1 MASPGRDG
9 ALQTPRPE
17 GQAGILRSPRTPGT
31 GSSVRFGMRIYE
43 TGEESVLSAS
53 QGSSIYPVKD
63 ADASASM
70 QLSDMSN
77 LDEQHTSLQESMS
90 MEMSFTESFLKREV
104 GDALAGL
111 AQSTSEPLLPTTPGA
126 KPALPAPAPDTVR
139 ARPVPSTIQQE
150 PTSPLSSSLPGD
162 PTMHVSENKRSPST
176 SPLSS
181 PTPRLAEVA
190 EDEDSF
196 EHEAPTSSPTFRP
209 PAPTAQ
215 SLAEPVSVAAQS
227 TSTPPVSPP
236 PNLSRQSFSF
246 ATRTSTSPAHSPPP
260 VSQPQIEEPL
270 GAVEK
275 QDDINVEPRTVPLPT
290 VSPSTQQD
298 TLRERETGLSTSPTT
313 SPTMRAHPAAA
324 SSPPA
329 QEQPRVAASA
339 AQTPTST
346 SRSLSRIGTPGSRLS
361 SLHHSRRTTPD
372 RDASYMTSFASWA
385 TPRSDASGLHSPEA
399 EGKTKHADG
408 WPGVYEFS
416 YLTEKDELDEEE
428 AGELV
433 PYALEELTNKLV
445 SIDSLG
451 NVDARELL
459 ETVAQL
465 DRTHTERTIFLQHR
479 LARSYRLNQVLRT
492 NLHHAQERLAAFESH
507 VTNLLDH
514 QPTSDAPVA
523 EELRRLAVQ
532 LEEQLQM
539 LPSTPMLAIEPGRDD
554 DARDTERAS
563 LEEARAE
570 LVREQEAHEAAQAHF
585 NQARAQ
591 LDLERVQLQDE
602 RRRIEQEQSEL
613 RQAHLQHDMERRDL
627 EIRLAAQP
635 SAYAVSEEE
644 VERRIAHAVAVAR
657 ESALRDAEVRR
668 AQAQPAAASEGD
680 AALRAEIDRLHV
692 ELERRTQDADDV
704 IASLQSEIET
714 LHTKPAEPQSEAW
727 EAHVAEL
734 ERMLDEAEADAQAAQ
749 ESFRNQELERLE
761 LQTQLEERVAELEN
775 QVHEGAE
782 AVLCLS
788 KAKQESEAELT
799 ATIHNQR
806 KRIHALEHDV
816 AHRGLELVKLEKQK
830 ENLTKEAMHFS
841 LALSAK
847 DQELQMLKRGT
858 QNATAHWK
866 TLAQRNAPNRRALQP
881 KSTNGAR
888 RVSSEA
894 AKRMIQQ
901 GSPSVGLASTP
912 NPVRRDVDRRLP
924 SVSSKGLPDLSTS
937 TIASV
942 ELSYRP

>member
-1 MASPGRDG
+1 MASPGREG
-9 ALQTPRPE
+9 ALQTPRAD

-53 QGSSIYPVKD
+53 QGSSIYPAKD

-126 KPALPAPAPDTVR
+126 KQTLPAPAPDTVR
-139 ARPVPSTIQQE
+139 ARIVSNTIQEESRSPSSSPRLEE
-150 PTSPLSSSLPGD
+150 PT
-162 PTMHVSENKRSPST
+162 MRVSESKRSPST

-181 PTPRLAEVA
+181 PTPRHAEVA
-190 EDEDSF
+190 DDEDSL
-196 EHEAPTSSPTFRP
+196 EHEAPLSSPTYRLPTP
-209 PAPTAQ
+209 PAQPP
-215 SLAEPVSVAAQS
+215 AEPVSVASQS

-236 PNLSRQSFSF
+236 PSLKRQSLSF
-246 ATRTSTSPAHSPPP
+246 VGGTSTSPVHSPPP
-260 VSQPQIEEPL
+260 VVQSQTRGPL
-270 GAVEK
+270 DVKEK
-275 QDDINVEPRTVPLPT
+275 QDDVEVAPAATSSSAARPSAQQDALPMQGAG
-290 VSPSTQQD
+290 PSTSQ
-298 TLRERETGLSTSPTT
+298 TT
-313 SPTMRAHPAAA
+313 SPTMRARPAASH
-324 SSPPA
+324 SSA
-329 QEQPRVAASA
+329 QEQPRVAAPA
-339 AQTPTST
+339 VQTPTST
-346 SRSLSRIGTPGSRLS
+346 SRSLSRIGTPKSRLGS
-361 SLHHSRRTTPD
+361 SHRSRRTTPD

-385 TPRSDASGLHSPEA
+385 TPRSDASVLHSPDA
-399 EGKTKHADG
+399 SDKAKHAEG

-445 SIDSLG
+445 SIESLG

-479 LARSYRLNQVLRT
+479 LARSYRLNQVLRS
-492 NLHHAQERLAAFESH
+492 NLRHAQERMAAFESH
-507 VTNLLDH
+507 VTGLLDH
-514 QPTSDAPVA
+514 QPVSDAPAA
-523 EELRRLAVQ
+523 EELRRLAMQ
-532 LEEQLQM
+532 LEERLQM
-539 LPSTPMLAIEPGRDD
+539 LPAAPMLAIEPSHDD

-570 LVREQEAHEAAQAHF
+570 LVREQEAHEAAQTHF

-591 LDLERVQLQDE
+591 LDLERIQLQDE
-602 RRRIEQEQSEL
+602 WRRVEQEQAEL
-613 RQAHLQHDMERRDL
+613 KQAHLQLDMERRDL
-627 EIRLAAQP
+627 EIRLAAHP
-635 SAYAVSEEE
+635 TPHAVSEEE

-668 AQAQPAAASEGD
+668 AQAQPSAPSEGD
-680 AALRAEIDRLHV
+680 AALRAEIDKIQA
-692 ELERRTQDADDV
+692 ELERRTQEADDV
-704 IASLQSEIET
+704 IASLQSEVES
-714 LHTKPAEPQSEAW
+714 LHAKLAEPQGGEAW

-749 ESFRNQELERLE
+749 ESFHNQELERLE

-775 QVHEGAE
+775 QVHDGAE
-782 AVLCLS
+782 AVLRLS
-788 KAKQESEAELT
+788 KARQESEAELT

-866 TLAQRNAPNRRALQP
+866 ALVQRNVPERRALQP
-881 KSTNGAR
+881 KATNSAR

-894 AKRMIQQ
+894 AKRMVQHT
-901 GSPSVGLASTP
+901 SPSVGLASTP
-912 NPVRRDVDRRLP
+912 NPVRRDVERRLP
-924 SVSSKGLPDLSTS
+924 SVPSKGLPDLSTS

>member
-1 MASPGRDG
+1 MASPGREG

-53 QGSSIYPVKD
+53 QGSSIYPIKD
-63 ADASASM
+63 ADASGSM

-111 AQSTSEPLLPTTPGA
+111 AQSTSESLLPTTPGA
-126 KPALPAPAPDTVR
+126 KPALPAPAPDTIR
-139 ARPVPSTIQQE
+139 ARPGLSSIQQE
-150 PTSPLSSSLPGD
+150 
-162 PTMHVSENKRSPST
+162 ST
-176 SPLSS
+176 SPLDS
-181 PTPRLAEVA
+181 PLP
-190 EDEDSF
+190 
-196 EHEAPTSSPTFRP
+196 
-209 PAPTAQ
+209 
-215 SLAEPVSVAAQS
+215 AEP
-227 TSTPPVSPP
+227 
-236 PNLSRQSFSF
+236 
-246 ATRTSTSPAHSPPP
+246 
-260 VSQPQIEEPL
+260 
-270 GAVEK
+270 
-275 QDDINVEPRTVPLPT
+275 
-290 VSPSTQQD
+290 
-298 TLRERETGLSTSPTT
+298 
-313 SPTMRAHPAAA
+313 TM
-324 SSPPA
+324 
-329 QEQPRVAASA
+329 Q
-339 AQTPTST
+339 
-346 SRSLSRIGTPGSRLS
+346 
-361 SLHHSRRTTPD
+361 
-372 RDASYMTSFASWA
+372 
-385 TPRSDASGLHSPEA
+385 A

-408 WPGVYEFS
+408 WPAMYEFS

-514 QPTSDAPVA
+514 QPASDAPVA
-523 EELRRLAVQ
+523 EELRRLAMQ
-532 LEEQLQM
+532 LEERLQK
-539 LPSTPMLAIEPGRDD
+539 LPSMPMLAIEPSRDD
-554 DARDTERAS
+554 NARDTERAS

-570 LVREQEAHEAAQAHF
+570 LVREQEAHEVAQAYL

-591 LDLERVQLQDE
+591 LDLERIQLQDE
-602 RRRIEQEQSEL
+602 QRRIEQEQTEL
-613 RQAHLQHDMERRDL
+613 RQAQLQHDMERRDL

-635 SAYAVSEEE
+635 STQTVSEEE
-644 VERRIAHAVAVAR
+644 VERRIAHAVVVAR
-657 ESALRDAEVRR
+657 ESALRDAEVRH
-668 AQAQPAAASEGD
+668 AQAQPATPSEGD
-680 AALRAEIDRLHV
+680 AALRAEIDRLHA
-692 ELERRTQDADDV
+692 ELERRTQSDDDV
-704 IASLQSEIET
+704 IASLQSEIES
-714 LHTKPAEPQSEAW
+714 LHTKLAQRQGEAW
-727 EAHVAEL
+727 EAHVTEL
-734 ERMLDEAEADAQAAQ
+734 ERMLDGAEADAQAAQ

-775 QVHEGAE
+775 QVHEGAQ
-782 AVLCLS
+782 AVLRLS

-806 KRIHALEHDV
+806 KRIHSLEHDV

-830 ENLTKEAMHFS
+830 ENLAKEAMHFS

-847 DQELQMLKRGT
+847 DQELHMLKRGT
-858 QNATAHWK
+858 QNAKAHWK
-866 TLAQRNAPNRRALQP
+866 VLAQRNAPERRALQP
-881 KSTNGAR
+881 QSTNSAR

-894 AKRMIQQ
+894 AKRMVQQ
-901 GSPSVGLASTP
+901 GTPSVGLASTP
-912 NPVRRDVDRRLP
+912 NPVRRDLDRRLP
-924 SVSSKGLPDLSTS
+924 SVPSKGLPDLSTS
-937 TIASV
+937 TIASA